1 MESNSNMV
9 KIKEIHDNFI
19 EINDSSFIWFIAL
32 TAVGVIVFSYI
43 LWFLFKLITKK
54 REENRCKIYLKALND
69 IDWSNPKRDS
79 YRVKSMADI

>member
-43 LWFLFKLITKK
+43 LWFLFSINHKK
-54 REENRCKIYLKALND
+54 ERRKQ
-69 IDWSNPKRDS
+69 
-79 YRVKSMADI
+79 M